1 MRNKTFLTGEQTDT
15 ERKIN
20 WSNSILLLL
29 GGGVPVG
36 GGGR

>member
-1 MRNKTFLTGEQTDT
+1 MIIYRWQLIDSSIF
-15 ERKIN
+15 
-20 WSNSILLLL
+20 ILLLP